1 MDQRKSYKEVKLAAI
16 KPGEI
21 KHVVLPDW
29 FIERVKVFK
38 ATLAG
43 VEPSALE
50 ETLRSFQRDTNRERE
65 LEIWERIAETYR
77 VYISED
83 RIREFETA
91 PRREKFL

>member
-1 MDQRKSYKEVKLAAI
+1 MDQRKSYKDEKFAAI

-50 ETLRSFQRDTNRERE
+50 ETLRSFQRDTNPERD
-65 LEIWERIAETYR
+65 LEWERIAETYR
-77 VYISED
+77 AYISED

>member
-1 MDQRKSYKEVKLAAI
+1 MDQRKSYKDAKLAAI

-43 VEPSALE
+43 VEPVALE
-50 ETLRSFQRDTNRERE
+50 AALQSFQRDTNPERE
-65 LEIWERIAETYR
+65 LEWERIAETYR